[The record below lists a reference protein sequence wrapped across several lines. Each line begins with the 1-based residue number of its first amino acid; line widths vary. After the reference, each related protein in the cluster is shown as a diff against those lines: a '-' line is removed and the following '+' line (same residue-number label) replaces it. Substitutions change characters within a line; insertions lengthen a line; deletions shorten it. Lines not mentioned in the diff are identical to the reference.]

1 MVFGSRDD
9 GHSLSLHRSRAL
21 GEHRN
26 AFGVHL
32 PEADGIKSAT
42 IAPDFPLSG
51 QYRVYV
57 AWGPGSDRRGPIAYH
72 VHHAYGQ
79 ETFLIDQSS
88 SANSW
93 VRLGKGA
100 FQFNENSG
108 GSVVITN
115 EAVDIIGSMYVAA
128 VQFEIVDPWTWNLWS
143 AY

>member
-1 MVFGSRDD
+1 
-9 GHSLSLHRSRAL
+9 
-21 GEHRN
+21 
-26 AFGVHL
+26 
-32 PEADGIKSAT
+32 
-42 IAPDFPLSG
+42 
-51 QYRVYV
+51 
-57 AWGPGSDRRGPIAYH
+57 
-72 VHHAYGQ
+72 
-79 ETFLIDQSS
+79 
-88 SANSW
+88 